1 MLWSLLSTTWKTWP
15 ARSCNSLT
23 RTQTE
28 EHGCSLLLREEEGPL
43 EKKRD
48 RPLEEERDRPLEEE
62 KEEKEEKEEEKK
74 RDGLLLR
81 EGSKKRP
88 LFKDSKK
95 VNTVK
100 NSHKVKNSKKPTL
113 HTHARATADC

>member
-1 MLWSLLSTTWKTWP
+1 M
-15 ARSCNSLT
+15 
-23 RTQTE
+23 
-28 EHGCSLLLREEEGPL
+28 

-48 RPLEEERDRPLEEE
+48 RPLEEEKEEE
-62 KEEKEEKEEEKK
+62 KEKEEKKKKK

-81 EGSKKRP
+81 ECSKKRP